1 MFVSGRWPDEI
12 FIENY
17 SNNYF
22 TGTQTIFSCVSSYNL
37 MFSLTPFIFVLSVFT
52 FI

>member
-1 MFVSGRWPDEI
+1 MFVSGRLPDEI

-17 SNNYF
+17 SNYYF

-37 MFSLTPFIFVLSVFT
+37 MFSLTPFIFVLSVFAL
-52 FI
+52 I